1 MVRPLQPAD
10 PQVIGPYRLLG
21 QLGGGGMGQVFLGL
35 SAGGRLVAVK
45 VIRAELAADPEFR
58 ARFRREIAAANKV
71 SGLFTA
77 AVVDAD
83 VDGPVPWLATAYV
96 PGPSLA
102 QAVSEHGPL
111 PAVSVLALAAGLAE
125 SLTAIHAA
133 GVVHRDL
140 KPSNVLLAADGPRV
154 IDFGISRAAE
164 ATSMTRAG
172 FVMGSPG
179 FMSPEQAEGH
189 DVGPAS
195 DMFSLGAV
203 LAFAATGDGPFGG
216 GSTAALVYRVV
227 HSPANLDHVPDEVR
241 PLAERC
247 LAKDPRHRP
256 AAAELLAGIGA
267 VQPAAGWLPEPILSA
282 FSHEPALAAGAI
294 ADDPAAQVLPA
305 GTDPTPVPAPGA
317 AQTVTAAKP
326 APAPGSAPGQPPP
339 PSPPG
344 AGRRP
349 RRLWRRQ
356 LTLALITG
364 ALVVAA
370 AAAGFAL
377 AGTARPA
384 PAAHSRSQ
392 AALALTTS
400 PALSSSALSS
410 SAASTSPA
418 RPSTPT
424 PSPASPVSTSPVT
437 TPSTSLSR
445 SPTGSP
451 PVSSHPT
458 TSKTVSTPPPPKVP
472 QITSAGTY
480 QQGQLVY
487 FSIHYTDPGNNAEG
501 FGFVGVNG
509 SGWAEENHPFSS
521 PSYGIVGTDSIA
533 YPFNEACGTA
543 QQSASYVK
551 AWIYNTAGVRSKPVI
566 IHLVC
571 TANG

>member
-1 MVRPLQPAD
+1 VGIGVVRPLQPAD

-45 VIRAELAADPEFR
+45 IIRAELAADPEFR
-58 ARFRREIAAANKV
+58 ARFRREIAAAHKV

-96 PGPSLA
+96 AGPSLA

-111 PAVSVLALAAGLAE
+111 PAASVLALAAGLAE

-140 KPSNVLLAADGPRV
+140 KPSNVLLAVDGPRV

-164 ATSMTRAG
+164 ATSLTRAG

-179 FMSPEQAEGH
+179 FMSPEQAEGR
-189 DVGPAS
+189 DVGPPS

-247 LAKDPRHRP
+247 LAKDPSSRP
-256 AAAELLAGIGA
+256 TAGELLADIGT
-267 VQPAAGWLPEPILSA
+267 VQPAAGWLPEPIISA
-282 FSHEPALAAGAI
+282 FTHNPALAAAAI
-294 ADDPAAQVLPA
+294 ADGSPQWIPA
-305 GTDPTPVPAPGA
+305 GTGPVLALALAA
-317 AQTVTAAKP
+317 AQTATAGKP
-326 APAPGSAPGQPPP
+326 PPVPGSAVGQPQPG
-339 PSPPG
+339 G

-349 RRLWRRQ
+349 QRRLRRP
-356 LTLALITG
+356 LALALITG
-364 ALVVAA
+364 VLLAA
-370 AAAGFAL
+370 SAAVGFGLSGA
-377 AGTARPA
+377 ARQS
-384 PAAHSRSQ
+384 PAAHSQSQ
-392 AALALTTS
+392 TAPAPATSPAVSSSTPSASPTTS
-400 PALSSSALSS
+400 PS
-410 SAASTSPA
+410 STS
-418 RPSTPT
+418 S
-424 PSPASPVSTSPVT
+424 VSTSPSA
-437 TPSTSLSR
+437 TPSTFL
-445 SPTGSP
+445 PQ
-451 PVSSHPT
+451 SSASTHPAT
-458 TSKTVSTPPPPKVP
+458 PSTPASTPAAPKVP
-472 QITSAGTY
+472 QITSVGTY
-480 QQGQLVY
+480 QQGALVY
-487 FSIHYTDPGNNAEG
+487 FDIHYANPGNNAEG

-521 PSYGIVGTDSIA
+521 PSYGIVGPDSIA

-543 QQSASYVK
+543 QQQSSYVQ
-551 AWIYNTAGVRSKPVI
+551 AWIYDTPAVRSRPVV

-571 TANG
+571 TT